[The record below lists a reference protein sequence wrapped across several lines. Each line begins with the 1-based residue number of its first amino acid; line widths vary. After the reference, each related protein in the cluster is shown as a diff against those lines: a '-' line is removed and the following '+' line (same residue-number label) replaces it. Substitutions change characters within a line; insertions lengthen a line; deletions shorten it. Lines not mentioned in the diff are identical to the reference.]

1 MPHNLMA
8 TAAEGAEE
16 VGGVVAII
24 VVPKIV
30 HPGTNHMIQRHNLHR

>member
-16 VGGVVAII
+16 VDGVVVII

-30 HPGTNHMIQRHNLHR
+30 HLVTNHLIQRHNLRR